1 MRAAPVTVTLP
12 GGAVVCDAC
21 AVADRPLSR
30 MRGLLGRRELP
41 AGEGILLRP
50 AWSIHMFFMRFA
62 IDAVFID
69 REGIVLRVAE
79 HLPPWRTASKRGAR
93 AVIEL
98 AAGECARRGVRVGER
113 LELHPRTA
121 SDD

>member
-1 MRAAPVTVTLP
+1 M
-12 GGAVVCDAC
+12 
-21 AVADRPLSR
+21 VATNPFER
-30 MRGLLGRRELP
+30 MRGLLGRASLDPDEAMLF
-41 AGEGILLRP
+41 RP
-50 AWSIHMFFMRFA
+50 TGSIHMLFMRFA